1 MTARKSRQI
10 DIRAFNRAAW
20 NRQVEDGNRWSLPVD
35 PETIAQARQG
45 QFSIL
50 LTEQKPVPAEW
61 FPPLK
66 GADVLCLASGG
77 GQQAPILAA
86 AGANVTV
93 LDNSP
98 LQLGRD
104 KEVAEREG
112 LSMQIIEGDAAN
124 LGIFPENSFDLV
136 FNPVSTVFMPDVRPV
151 WREAFRVLK
160 PGGVLLAGV
169 MNPVFYLFE
178 WGEHESILVVRHKIP
193 YSDVESLHHATL
205 KRYERQGLPL
215 EFGHSLAD
223 LLGGQVEVGFHI
235 TGFYE
240 DYMED
245 EELSEY
251 HPVYIATRAMK
262 PG

>member
-1 MTARKSRQI
+1 MTARKPRNI

-20 NRQVEDGNRWSLPVD
+20 DKQVTDGNRWSIPVD
-35 PETIAQARQG
+35 AATIAKARQG
-45 QFSIL
+45 EFSIL
-50 LTEQKPVPAEW
+50 LTEQKPVPAGW
-61 FPPLK
+61 FPPLN

-98 LQLGRD
+98 LQLERD
-104 KEVAEREG
+104 RQVAEREG
-112 LSMQIIEGDAAN
+112 LSLRIVEGDAAN

-136 FNPVSTVFMPDVRPV
+136 FNPVSTVFMAEVRPV
-151 WREAFRVLK
+151 WLEAFRVLK
-160 PGGVLLAGV
+160 PGGTLLTGF
-169 MNPVFYLFE
+169 MNPIFYLFE
-178 WGEHESILVVRHKIP
+178 WGEGETELVVKHKIP
-193 YSDVESLHHATL
+193 YSDAESLHPATL

-215 EFGHSLAD
+215 EFGHSLTD
-223 LLGGQVEVGFHI
+223 LIGGQLDAGFVV

-240 DYMED
+240 DYMND

-251 HPVYIATRAMK
+251 HPVYIATKAQK
-262 PG
+262 PK